1 MSVLLRLAALI
12 VCLMFVAWTVVFP
25 LATLLSLLVTL
36 PLLALFVAPAPKAVV
51 LPRRFGHSRR

>member
-1 MSVLLRLAALI
+1 MLVLLRLAELI
-12 VCLMFVAWTVVFP
+12 ACLIFIAWTVVFP

-36 PLLALFVAPAPKAVV
+36 PLLALVVAPTPKAVV

>member
-1 MSVLLRLAALI
+1 MPMLLRLAELI
-12 VCLMFVAWTVVFP
+12 ACLMFVAWTMVFP

-36 PLLALFVAPAPKAVV
+36 PLLALFVAPAPKAVA

>member
-1 MSVLLRLAALI
+1 MPMLLRLAALI

-36 PLLALFVAPAPKAVV
+36 PLLALFVAPKAVA
-51 LPRRFGHSRR
+51 LPGRFGHSRR